1 MVNLNFILAR
11 SRSMTQVRLWSDCCF
26 ALLFLLAVLFL
37 FITHKSIVSL
47 VVLHLWLP
55 FPLNSFR
62 VQTFWCKCGVLYF
75 SYYAMPGSW
84 WSMGVIAL
92 IMSGLFAMDMWNL
105 SSLNMEAP
113 LPWPDTRISGHSLH
127 ISFWTKP
134 WHLLFPV
141 AKLVQGAYCKYQSLI
156 PWIFSKTFPAAAYR
170 KTFPAWRWNN
180 PVITC
185 LTAILA
191 NFDSNVKNKCFTS
204 KISMSWR
211 KWKILS

>member
-11 SRSMTQVRLWSDCCF
+11 SRSMTEVRLWSDCCF

-113 LPWPDTRISGHSLH
+113 FTMTRHKNIRPFPSYLILDEAVTLTFSCCEVSARRILQVPESYSLN
-127 ISFWTKP
+127 FFKN
-134 WHLLFPV
+134 
-141 AKLVQGAYCKYQSLI
+141 
-156 PWIFSKTFPAAAYR
+156 FSCCRLSENFSR
-170 KTFPAWRWNN
+170 
-180 PVITC
+180 
-185 LTAILA
+185 LT
-191 NFDSNVKNKCFTS
+191 VK
-204 KISMSWR
+204 
-211 KWKILS
+211 